1 MELGEC
7 AGRAGLAIT
16 AAKIDPAQIKAS
28 MLPALIIGDAG
39 DAVAV
44 LHRNGEKV
52 ECALPGIE
60 GSHWMPLEQ
69 LLRDHPGHWFFVRPV
84 FHFDVRSLI
93 YHLPQPRRW
102 FWDVF
107 KANRSI
113 YQWALLGT
121 VVINLLAIV
130 LPFYTMAVYDRVVPN
145 NALDSLWVLTT
156 AAVAVTLF
164 DLLIKVRSYLL
175 KRRHARLTACSHIF
189 AHSLRLRAPVGRF
202 GRRAGHVVRISNGA
216 GSHHADP
223 AGRFAVMLLF
233 LASSPLGGN
242 WCWCRWPFCPHAGR
256 IVAAAHCEQ
265 NHQRQHE
272 GKHPTH
278 RPPVRSDEHLDTVL
292 V

>member
-1 MELGEC
+1 MPEHLNQLPLNKAAIQPADAVLDRLLFLAHYYNRGVSPEHLVGGIPLPEGRITAAELDEC

-16 AAKIDPAQIKAS
+16 PSKIDPAQVKAS
-28 MLPALIIGDAG
+28 MLPALLIGDDG

-44 LHRNGEKV
+44 LHRNGVSV

-60 GSHWMPLEQ
+60 GSRWIPFDQ
-69 LLRDHPGHWFFVRPV
+69 LLADHPGHWFFVRPV
-84 FHFDVRSLI
+84 FHFDVRSLL

-156 AAVAVTLF
+156 AVVAVTLF
-164 DLLIKVRSYLL
+164 DLLIKVLRSYLL
-175 KRRHARLTACSHIF
+175 E
-189 AHSLRLRAPVGRF
+189 
-202 GRRAGHVVRISNGA
+202 
-216 GSHHADP
+216 
-223 AGRFAVMLLF
+223 
-233 LASSPLGGN
+233 
-242 WCWCRWPFCPHAGR
+242 
-256 IVAAAHCEQ
+256 AAA
-265 NHQRQHE
+265 R
-272 GKHPTH
+272 KA
-278 RPPVRSDEHLDTVL
+278 DIAL
-292 V
+292 